1 LYVHFHKKLG
11 AWLADYG
18 YMFHGALATVIYREP
33 PKHYLGY
40 TVAGKVPVI
49 LVPGILGTWSF
60 MKKLGDRISLKGHP
74 VYIVPELGH
83 NIYSI
88 PSSAKTL
95 RSIIV
100 HTIPKRGH
108 IPPRVVRGARAV
120 RTLIEKENIKGAV
133 LVAHSKGGLIG
144 KYLLAHHNTDNRV
157 LGMVAIATP
166 FSGSAMAKLIPHDSF
181 KELQADSEV
190 IRDLERHKAAN
201 EKIISIIP
209 EYDNH
214 VWADK
219 GSFLEGAS
227 ENIEVSVSGHHKV
240 LFSKA
245 VLKVVLNSIEKITQ
259 MRHLELH
266 K

>member
-1 LYVHFHKKLG
+1 MG

-18 YMFHGALATVIYREP
+18 YMFRGAAATVIHREP

-40 TVAGKVPVI
+40 VVQGKVPVI

-60 MKKLGDRISLKGHP
+60 MKTLGDKISLQGHP
-74 VYIVPELGH
+74 VYVVPELGH

-88 PSSAKTL
+88 PSSTKTL
-95 RSIIV
+95 RSIVV
-100 HTIPKRGH
+100 HVIPKRGH
-108 IPPRVVRGARAV
+108 IVPKVAHGAQAV
-120 RTLIEKENIKGAV
+120 RKLIEKENLSGAV

-144 KYLLAHHNTDNRV
+144 KYLLAHHNADHRV

-181 KELQADSEV
+181 RELHADSE
-190 IRDLERHKAAN
+190 IIHDLERHRAAN
-201 EKIISIIP
+201 AQIISIIP

-214 VWADK
+214 VWAAQ
-219 GSFLEGAS
+219 GSFLEGA
-227 ENIEVSVSGHHKV
+227 ENIEVPVSGHHKV
-240 LFSKA
+240 LFSGK
-245 VLKVVLNSIEKITQ
+245 VLKIVLQSIEKIAA
-259 MRHLELH
+259 RA